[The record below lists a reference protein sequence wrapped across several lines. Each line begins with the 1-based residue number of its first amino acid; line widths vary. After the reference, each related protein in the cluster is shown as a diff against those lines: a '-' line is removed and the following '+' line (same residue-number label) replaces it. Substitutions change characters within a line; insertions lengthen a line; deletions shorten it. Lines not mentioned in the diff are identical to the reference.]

1 MAVDILVSTPSPR
14 AVVSGA
20 PLPPE
25 PRTDRQGYLRLDLN
39 EDLSGPLIRVP
50 MPRNSDLAAYTTP
63 HLLQRDLAARLG
75 VASQCIK
82 VTAGA
87 DEAIYGLIR
96 AYLDPGDALVLPQ
109 PTFVEF
115 PTAAR
120 GVGAAIQ
127 WVPYGADLQFPFA
140 AFKAELRRGPRMA
153 VVVTPANPTGDVLA
167 PERVLELA
175 ETSPRTLLLVD
186 EAYAE
191 YGGRSILEHGMPPA
205 NVAVIRTFSKAYGLA
220 AARVGYVVAHPPV
233 LDAVR
238 KVLPAY
244 SLAGPSLAIAIA
256 NLSRQEVLRR
266 RVHTIMAGQRRVAVW
281 GRRHGVRVHQTATNF
296 VLLRFDDDT
305 AARSLTASLE
315 ARGILVSDRTPA
327 LPGTVRVTIG
337 APRHVTCFLRTMTE
351 IVG

>member
-1 MAVDILVSTPSPR
+1 MAVDTLVNAPSPR
-14 AVVSGA
+14 AIVAAA
-20 PLPPE
+20 PLPPD
-25 PRTDRQGYLRLDLN
+25 PRADRAGYLRLDLN

-50 MPRNSDLAAYTTP
+50 MPRNAHLAMYATP
-63 HLLQRDLAARLG
+63 HVLQRDLAAHLRIPDDY
-75 VASQCIK
+75 IK

-96 AYLDPGDALVLPQ
+96 AYLDPGDALVLPM

-127 WVPYGADLQFPFA
+127 WVPYAEDLQFPFEP
-140 AFKAELRRGPRMA
+140 FKAALRHAPRMA

-175 ETSPRTLLLVD
+175 EAAPSTLLLVD
-186 EAYAE
+186 EAYAD
-191 YGGRSILEHGMPPA
+191 YGGRSILEQGLPPA
-205 NVAVIRTFSKAYGLA
+205 NVAVVRTFSKAYGLA
-220 AARVGYVVAHPPV
+220 AARVGYLVAHPPV

-244 SLAGPSLAIAIA
+244 SLSGPSIDLAVA
-256 NLSRQEVLRR
+256 NLKQQEALRR
-266 RVHTIMAGQRRVAVW
+266 RVLSVTDGQRRVAAW
-281 GRRHGVRVHQTATNF
+281 GRRHGMRVHSTCTNF
-296 VLLRFDDDT
+296 VLLRFDDDHNAREVT
-305 AARSLTASLE
+305 ARLE
-315 ARGILVSDRTPA
+315 ARGILVSDRTPV

-337 APRHVTCFLRTMTE
+337 APRHVMTFLQAMRD
-351 IVG
+351 IL